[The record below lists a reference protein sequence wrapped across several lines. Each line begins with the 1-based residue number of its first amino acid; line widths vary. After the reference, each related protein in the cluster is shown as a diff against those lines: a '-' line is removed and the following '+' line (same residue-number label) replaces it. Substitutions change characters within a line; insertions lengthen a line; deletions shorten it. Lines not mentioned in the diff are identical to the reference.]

1 MCIPSQDLC
10 SHGFLCLEHT
20 PPPTR
25 THLCHG
31 STSLLIPVFVQMS
44 CPKTIIS
51 NAAFSPTPFTLCCRP
66 FPTIAAIN
74 SPHRELE
81 SVCPPLNL
89 GWPCDLI
96 WPIEHRGSGNV
107 PVPGLVFSK
116 LGSFQD
122 AFSGEASCHTIK
134 KIKLDYW
141 LMRHRVEGERE
152 CMEEHGGTTQ
162 MNEVLDLSGQPSAS
176 ECGQVLDP
184 SGSNQPTEPSPNF
197 WPTESWK
204 IVSPCLKPLNL
215 GMVCYK
221 AIGNWNTS

>member
-1 MCIPSQDLC
+1 MSHIRKYPELWGNQMPIYSIAHSSLDTSPGSLTALLIFRHAMCIPSQDLC

-96 WPIEHRGSGNV
+96 
-107 PVPGLVFSK
+107 
-116 LGSFQD
+116 
-122 AFSGEASCHTIK
+122 
-134 KIKLDYW
+134 
-141 LMRHRVEGERE
+141 
-152 CMEEHGGTTQ
+152 
-162 MNEVLDLSGQPSAS
+162 
-176 ECGQVLDP
+176 
-184 SGSNQPTEPSPNF
+184 
-197 WPTESWK
+197 
-204 IVSPCLKPLNL
+204 
-215 GMVCYK
+215 
-221 AIGNWNTS
+221 